1 MDLGGMGLLVAQAL
15 DPRRMTLA
23 RKDAAGY
30 GDVAIPFYERWAH
43 RHEFLIRGQ
52 RSGETVE
59 EYFRAKRELLVEG
72 DAYGDMMATYPAY
85 WSGLKSRELVV
96 LMDARVL
103 RRGWS
108 GQIMGRNPQIEE
120 WAAAVA
126 HDVGALQHLLS
137 TLDDQRAVWSQV
149 RVFRWCGSRSQRG
162 EGDDSQNPLG
172 VTRTNC
178 GEADCEQK
186 INRAKHE

>member
-1 MDLGGMGLLVAQAL
+1 MGSLVARAL

-23 RKDAAGY
+23 RKDVAGY
-30 GDVAIPFYERWAH
+30 GDIAIPFYERWAH
-43 RHEFLIRGQ
+43 RHEFLLRGQ
-52 RSGETVE
+52 RRGETVE
-59 EYFRAKRELLVEG
+59 EYFRAKREFLVEG

-103 RRGWS
+103 GRGWS

-126 HDVGALQHLLS
+126 PDVGALQHLLS